1 MWKRTLAI
9 LVLLLF
15 FDAIYLQFIYPSF
28 NRMILAVQGSPIKIR
43 YVSAFLCYIVLAG
56 LLSYFI
62 IEPRKSA
69 MEAGLLGFGVYAVYE
84 TTSYAV
90 LKDWNATIAIIDTLW
105 GSALFYLV
113 ASSIYWLR
121 L

>member
-1 MWKRTLAI
+1 MWKRVLAI
-9 LVLLLF
+9 FVLLLL
-15 FDAIYLQFIYPSF
+15 FDSIYLQLIYPSF
-28 NRMILAVQGSPIKIR
+28 NRMVLVVQGAPIKIR
-43 YVSAFLCYIVLAG
+43 FIGAILCYIVLAA

-69 MEAGLLGFGVYAVYE
+69 MDAGLLGFGVYAVYE

-90 LKDWNATIAIIDTLW
+90 LKDWNATIALIDTLW
-105 GSALFYLV
+105 GGALFYLV
-113 ASSIYWLR
+113 TSSIYWLR